1 MSTACSLL
9 AGNDLRA
16 GCTPFGKV
24 DKSHVTGLFWVE
36 NSILMA
42 NVMSDRLLEVD
53 NINVQVQC
61 VKRTRAAGRQVGND
75 MTFVHFSPSRLSSG
89 RQQFQRRKVDK
100 SHVNDLS
107 AANTTFGRR
116 TFRRQRRLPAQRERL
131 RWWRDES
138 GCGRRTREDEVE
150 GDREEDA
157 DEGGR

>member
-75 MTFVHFSPSRLSSG
+75 MTFVHFSSLKLSSG
-89 RQQFQRRKVDK
+89 RRRLQRRKVDK
-100 SHVNDLS
+100 SHVNDVS
-107 AANTTFGRR
+107 ADGCDLLAGCNRIGEVIKHHVMCRFPVG
-116 TFRRQRRLPAQRERL
+116 QLQADGKGQLPA
-131 RWWRDES
+131 ES
-138 GCGRRTREDEVE
+138 GQT
-150 GDREEDA
+150 
-157 DEGGR
+157 